1 MSDTTATNPTA
12 ANTATAHNTL
22 PADHRNAVRTAQRL
36 NRLTIGW
43 NVVEGF
49 VAVGAGLAAGSLSL
63 VSFGIDS
70 GIEVSAA
77 LVLTWRLAERRQDG
91 CQDALDRKAQRAIAL
106 CFAGLASYVLFVS
119 IANLVAG
126 HRPDASV
133 PGIIVAILSLLIM
146 PVLARAKRR
155 AGRAMGSQAA
165 VAEASQTD
173 LCTMLSAA
181 LLVGLGANAAFGWW
195 WADSM
200 TAMVIGVVAAV
211 MAVRTWN
218 APSLTDAC
226 CG

>member
-1 MSDTTATNPTA
+1 MPDVMLSTDN
-12 ANTATAHNTL
+12 
-22 PADHRNAVRTAQRL
+22 RKAVRTAQQL

-43 NVVEGF
+43 NVVEGV
-49 VAVGAGLAAGSLSL
+49 VAVAAGLAAGSLSL

-91 CQDALDRKAQRAIAL
+91 CQDTLDRKAQRTIAF
-106 CFAGLASYVLFVS
+106 CFAGLASYVLVIS

-126 HRPDASV
+126 HRPDASI
-133 PGIIVAILSLLIM
+133 PGIIVAVLSLLLM
-146 PVLARAKRR
+146 PLLARAKRR
-155 AGRAMGSQAA
+155 AGREMGSRAA

-195 WADSM
+195 WADSL

-211 MAVRTWN
+211 MAVRTWT
-218 APSLTDAC
+218 APSLTDVC
-226 CG
+226 CD